1 MKFGCVGKED
11 YMSYDCPE
19 IYERVVGYFC
29 GFVESLSVVYEYC
42 VVASSLQIQ
51 NSRITTAVHK
61 FLN

>member
-19 IYERVVGYFC
+19 IYERVVGYFY
-29 GFVESLSVVYEYC
+29 GFVESLSVVYEYY

-51 NSRITTAVHK
+51 NNRVATIVHR
-61 FLN
+61 FLS

>member
-1 MKFGCVGKED
+1 MKFGCIGKED

-29 GFVESLSVVYEYC
+29 DFVESLCMVYEYY
-42 VVASSLQIQ
+42 VVASSLRIQ
-51 NSRITTAVHK
+51 NNRVAIFVHK